1 MAEEF
6 KYDEDAAVKFI
17 KAFLPEECAE
27 KFSDDDILFIMDCM
41 WDFYEDNGYL
51 EITADDTEEDLD
63 IDKIVDYVN
72 KAVIKDG
79 EIKAT
84 KEELKDYFKIWF
96 KYFKKYPLVYV
107 GSVMNS
113 TYGYFFPASS
123 TKGT

>member
-72 KAVIKDG
+72 KAVIKAIG
-79 EIKAT
+79 AEV
-84 KEELKDYFKIWF
+84 KEKSENEDHTFSN
-96 KYFKKYPLVYV
+96 YV
-107 GSVMNS
+107 I
-113 TYGYFFPASS
+113 A
-123 TKGT
+123 

>member
-1 MAEEF
+1 
-6 KYDEDAAVKFI
+6 
-17 KAFLPEECAE
+17 
-27 KFSDDDILFIMDCM
+27 M

-84 KEELKDYFKIWF
+84 KEELKIIINAELQYEESIGDFD
-96 KYFKKYPLVYV
+96 L
-107 GSVMNS
+107 
-113 TYGYFFPASS
+113 
-123 TKGT
+123 

>member
-1 MAEEF
+1 MAEEI

-84 KEELKDYFKIWF
+84 KEELKIIINAELQYEESIGDFD
-96 KYFKKYPLVYV
+96 L
-107 GSVMNS
+107 
-113 TYGYFFPASS
+113 
-123 TKGT
+123 

>member
-17 KAFLPEECAE
+17 KAFLPEKCAE

-84 KEELKDYFKIWF
+84 KEELKIIINAELQYEESIGDFD
-96 KYFKKYPLVYV
+96 L
-107 GSVMNS
+107 
-113 TYGYFFPASS
+113 
-123 TKGT
+123 

>member
-72 KAVIKDG
+72 KAIIKDG

-84 KEELKDYFKIWF
+84 KEELKIIINAELQYEESIGDFD
-96 KYFKKYPLVYV
+96 L
-107 GSVMNS
+107 
-113 TYGYFFPASS
+113 
-123 TKGT
+123 

>member
-1 MAEEF
+1 MAEEL

-27 KFSDDDILFIMDCM
+27 TFSDDDILFIMDCM

-84 KEELKDYFKIWF
+84 KEELKIIINAELQYEESIGDFD
-96 KYFKKYPLVYV
+96 L
-107 GSVMNS
+107 
-113 TYGYFFPASS
+113 
-123 TKGT
+123 

>member
-41 WDFYEDNGYL
+41 WVFYEDNGYL

-84 KEELKDYFKIWF
+84 KEELKIIINAELQYEESIGDFD
-96 KYFKKYPLVYV
+96 L
-107 GSVMNS
+107 
-113 TYGYFFPASS
+113 
-123 TKGT
+123 